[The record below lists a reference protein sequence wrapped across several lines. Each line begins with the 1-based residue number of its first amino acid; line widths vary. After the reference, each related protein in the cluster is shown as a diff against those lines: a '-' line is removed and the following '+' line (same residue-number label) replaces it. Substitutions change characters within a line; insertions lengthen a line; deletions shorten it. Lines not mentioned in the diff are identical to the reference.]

1 MDRTP
6 TCLTLAYAQT
16 SRTQCDFDL
25 QARDM
30 VVAHDTLFCHDNHL
44 CQMILNHARQRYG
57 SDTLLGMHNHTFH
70 GGGIQEF
77 CGMLCRTCFV
87 PSH

>member
-1 MDRTP
+1 MDWTP
-6 TCLTLAYAQT
+6 ICLTLAYAQT

-44 CQMILNHARQRYG
+44 CQMILKTYHAR
-57 SDTLLGMHNHTFH
+57 HTS
-70 GGGIQEF
+70 
-77 CGMLCRTCFV
+77 RNA
-87 PSH
+87 